1 MGKRSRKRSGPT
13 AGATTEAAPG
23 GGSTRAERDA
33 ARARRASAA
42 RERASAP
49 AGTTRARQ
57 RRRGRDERPPAPWGS
72 FPLVELC
79 VLLAIVLLVVG
90 FVVGGGRGATMIAM
104 GLALGSLGGLE
115 LSIREH
121 FAGYRSH
128 TTLLAGAVAVLV
140 GTLVAVVAGKILVP
154 VLIGVGVVVFGA
166 SFYVFRRVFRAR
178 TGGVS
183 FR

>member
-1 MGKRSRKRSGPT
+1 MGKRSRKRTGASP
-13 AGATTEAAPG
+13 GATTDAAPG

-42 RERASAP
+42 RQRASAP
-49 AGTTRARQ
+49 AGARARQ
-57 RRRGRDERPPAPWGS
+57 RRPGRDERPPAPWGS

-79 VLLAIVLLVVG
+79 VLLAIVLLIAG

-128 TTLLAGAVAVLV
+128 TTLLAGAVAVIL
-140 GTLVAVVAGKILVP
+140 GTLVAVVAGKILIP
-154 VLIGVGVVVFGA
+154 VLIAVGVVAFAA
-166 SFYVFRRVFRAR
+166 SFWAFRRVFRAR